1 MHKIN
6 TTLPATRLDRCH
18 AACHGR
24 VPMPDARRRAAFVF
38 TLAPIGLAM
47 GNGVLRHGFGAA
59 DAGTAGAFAETRA
72 DALAAMQVN
81 PASLAALE
89 GNEWTLS
96 LRGVMANAEF
106 ARSGRKYDMDR
117 SGAWPELAL
126 ACRDGES
133 PWTVG
138 FSVAALA
145 ALESNWLYP
154 DAPGGIGG
162 ISYGLVGHDS
172 GFKAVRGN
180 AGVAFEWSECL
191 SLGASVGALY
201 SEVDF
206 DAPFIFQ
213 SNPALAGAKVDLD
226 LNTSGW
232 DAVSEFGLL
241 WRPDESWSV
250 GFHARPRV
258 TLEHEGSAVADFSAQ
273 LPPEPGGAPTHNHY
287 EAVTRN
293 ALPFVAGLGVCWQPA
308 DHLRL
313 GISADWIQWSAA
325 FDQLE
330 VGLSQGTNAAIND
343 AIGPA
348 VADRVPVG
356 WKDRWVIALGAEF
369 DLSDSWILRGGW
381 RYGESP
387 QPEALVTPLNGA
399 LPEHTL
405 AVGLGWKSGAWSLDA
420 SYEVQ
425 FGGTRKVASSG
436 YRAGEYSNSSL
447 DLAVQ
452 ALTFGATRKF

>member
-1 MHKIN
+1 MP
-6 TTLPATRLDRCH
+6 LPPC
-18 AACHGR
+18 
-24 VPMPDARRRAAFVF
+24 RAAIVLLF
-38 TLAPIGLAM
+38 APLGPAM

-59 DAGTAGAFAETRA
+59 DAGTAGAFAQTRA
-72 DALAAMQVN
+72 DALTAMQVN

-89 GNEWTLS
+89 GNEWMLS
-96 LRGVMANAEF
+96 LRGVIGDAEF
-106 ARSGRKYDMDR
+106 AQSGRKYDMDR
-117 SGAWPELAL
+117 SRAWPELAL
-126 ACRDGES
+126 AWRDGES
-133 PWTVG
+133 PWTIG

-145 ALESNWLYP
+145 ALEGDWLYP

-180 AGVAFEWSECL
+180 AGVAFKWSESL

-226 LNTSGW
+226 LNASGW
-232 DAVSEFGLL
+232 DTISEFGLL
-241 WRPDESWSV
+241 WRPDECWSV
-250 GFHARPRV
+250 GLHARPRV
-258 TLEHEGSAVADFSAQ
+258 TLEHEGEAVADFSAQ
-273 LPPEPGGAPTHNHY
+273 LPPGPDGASTLNHY

-293 ALPFVAGLGVCWQPA
+293 ALPLVAGLGVCWQPA
-308 DHLRL
+308 HRLRL

-330 VGLSQGTNAAIND
+330 VGLSHGTNTAING

-356 WKDRWVIALGAEF
+356 WKDRWGIALGAEF

-387 QPEALVTPLNGA
+387 QPEALVTPLNVA
-399 LPEHTL
+399 LPEHTI
-405 AVGLGWKSGAWSLDA
+405 AVGLGWKSGTWSLDA
-420 SYEVQ
+420 SYEAQ
-425 FGGTRKVASSG
+425 FGGTRKVATSG

-452 ALTFGATRKF
+452 ALTFGVTRKF

>member
-1 MHKIN
+1 MP
-6 TTLPATRLDRCH
+6 LP
-18 AACHGR
+18 
-24 VPMPDARRRAAFVF
+24 PRRAAVVF
-38 TLAPIGLAM
+38 ALAPLGFAM

-72 DALAAMQVN
+72 DALTAMQVN
-81 PASLAALE
+81 PASLAALGE
-89 GNEWTLS
+89 NEWTFS
-96 LRGVMANAEF
+96 LRGVTGDGEF
-106 ARSGRKYDMDR
+106 TRSGRRYDMDR
-117 SGAWPELAL
+117 SGVIPELAL
-126 ACRDGES
+126 AWRDGDS
-133 PWTVG
+133 PWTFGV
-138 FSVAALA
+138 SVAALS
-145 ALESNWLYP
+145 ALEADWLYP

-180 AGVAFEWSECL
+180 AGVSFALNENL
-191 SLGASVGALY
+191 SFGATIGALY

-232 DAVSEFGLL
+232 DAISEFGML
-241 WRPDESWSV
+241 WRPDKRWSV
-250 GFHARPRV
+250 GIHARPKV

-273 LPPEPGGAPTHNHY
+273 LPGVTPTYNHY

-293 ALPFVAGLGVCWQPA
+293 ALPLVAGLGISWQAA
-308 DHLRL
+308 DRLRL
-313 GISADWIQWSAA
+313 GMSADWIQWSAA

-330 VGLSQGTNAAIND
+330 VGLSQGTNPVING
-343 AIGPA
+343 AIGPN

-369 DLSDSWILRGGW
+369 DLSDSWVLRGGW

-387 QPEALVTPLNGA
+387 QPAALVTPLNAA

-405 AVGLGWKSGAWSLDA
+405 ALGLGWKSGPWSLDA

-425 FGGTRKVASSG
+425 FGDARKVATSG

-447 DLAVQ
+447 DFTVQ
-452 ALTFGATRKF
+452 ALTFGVTRRF